1 MSTGLRRVAM
11 PPITQP
17 DMRPVGRRV
26 YRLFQP
32 WSYTWHAP
40 TDQVFRM
47 RIEQGV
53 ETDGASVP
61 SILWSLTGI
70 LPDGLHRP
78 AALVH
83 DIMYRRQGEVPLD
96 VLSRSCMEGRSW
108 PQWLERDWTQIQTE
122 WSRRDADRLF
132 ARILR
137 ELEVRRIDRR
147 LMYRGVRIGG
157 WWGWY
162 VSPVIRRWRGKR

>member
-1 MSTGLRRVAM
+1 MSAPFRRIEV

-17 DMRPVGRRV
+17 DMRPVGRRL
-26 YRLFQP
+26 YELWAR
-32 WSYTWHAP
+32 WDYTWQAP
-40 TDQVFRM
+40 TGKVL
-47 RIEQGV
+47 RIEIEKCTV
-53 ETDGASVP
+53 TDGASVP
-61 SILWSLTGI
+61 SLLWTLTGI

-83 DIMYRRQGEVPLD
+83 DVMYRDQGHV
-96 VLSRSCMEGRSW
+96 VLYTLSPNGRALQHWS
-108 PQWLERDWTQIQTE
+108 QWLPSDWEPLETQ

-137 ELEVRRIDRR
+137 ELNVSRWDRR
-147 LMYRGVRIGG
+147 LMYRGVRLGG

-162 VSPVIRRWRGKR
+162 VSPVLRRWRRKA